1 MTHHDDRTGC
11 GPLCHSRRAL
21 LVGAGAGLAVTLAG
35 CATYGQAAPPAPA
48 PAARP
53 GKPSATAAPSATG
66 APSAADAPSVA
77 DAPSATDTPS
87 ATDAPSAAGGAVL
100 ARSTEIPV
108 GGGKV
113 FADRQVVVTQPV
125 AGTFKAFTAICTHQ
139 GCTVA
144 EVRGGTINC
153 PCHGSRFRVA
163 DGAVAGGP
171 ASRPLAAVNL
181 TVDGGAIRLA

>member
-53 GKPSATAAPSATG
+53 AGS
-66 APSAADAPSVA
+66 
-77 DAPSATDTPS
+77 S

-144 EVRGGTINC
+144 EVKGGTINC